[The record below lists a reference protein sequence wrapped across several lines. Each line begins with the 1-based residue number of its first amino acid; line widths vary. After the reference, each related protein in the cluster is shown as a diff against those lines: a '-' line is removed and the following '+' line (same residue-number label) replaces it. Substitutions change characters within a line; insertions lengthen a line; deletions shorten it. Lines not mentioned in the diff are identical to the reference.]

1 MTASWQRSLG
11 DRRLLVS
18 GFGRWGG
25 GIYDLTSGTAIA
37 LDNIPTSG
45 LALGGGRLWRALR
58 APGEQ
63 TAACELLS
71 YDERGLRSY
80 ERFDPIRDPHDIL
93 WHDGGLLVSSSWDG
107 VVWRTETGRPPTPVW
122 RGGRVPDS
130 WHVNSLVEVDGRL
143 HVCAFGRS
151 DRHKGW
157 RTGDDGGSGFVHD
170 TARGV
175 DVLVGLAHPHHPR
188 RVGNRWLL
196 CESTRGSLSECDDA
210 GRVLRRV
217 SVDRFSRGLAVVDR
231 WALVGGNAHRQDED
245 DRAEVVVVDLVSFT
259 VVGRIPMPCLEV
271 YDILAVPAPLA
282 RGVAVGFG
290 ANPARAVEQHRGD
303 GREVGRA
310 SAPPESRLHLVSA
323 TTAAKLAASGE
334 VLDARPAG
342 HCRARATLP
351 NMPLRPGEA
360 RTTTVAITNG
370 STLALATVPP
380 HPIRVGS
387 RWIRIDG
394 PAGGEGN
401 GRRRFRRGP
410 MTALPRLLHPGET
423 TDVEVLL
430 VAPDEPGRYEVRIA
444 LHQTGRGWFGRR
456 ARGVVTVSADAPGP
470 GPGELGPDLRLHHH
484 RRLDTDDHELD
495 AGHDGEGYGHSHGY
509 ADNGYGDGPG
519 PDPTRRPLDPEPATV
534 LAPAEALAE
543 AVGINPSGR

>member
-1 MTASWQRSLG
+1 MPASWQRALG

-25 GIYDLTSGTAIA
+25 GVYDLTGGTAVA

-45 LALGGGRLWRALR
+45 LTLGGGRLWRALR

-80 ERFDPIRDPHDIL
+80 ERFDSIRDPHDIL
-93 WHDGGLLVSSSWDG
+93 WHDDALLVSSSWDG
-107 VVWRTETGRPPTPVW
+107 VVWRTDPGRPPGVVW

-157 RTGDDGGSGFVHD
+157 RSGDGEGHGFVHD
-170 TARGV
+170 THRGV
-175 DVLVGLAHPHHPR
+175 DVLQGLAHPHHPR
-188 RVGNRWLL
+188 RFGDRWLL
-196 CESTRGSLSECDDA
+196 CESTRGCLSECDDA
-210 GRVLRRV
+210 GRVVRRV
-217 SVDRFSRGLAVVDR
+217 DVERFSRGLAVVGR
-231 WALVGGNAHRQDED
+231 WALVGGNAHRQEED
-245 DRAEVVVVDLVSFT
+245 DRAEVVVVDLASFT
-259 VVGRIPMPCLEV
+259 VAGRIPMPCLEV
-271 YDILAVPAPLA
+271 YDILPVPAALA

-290 ANPARAVEQHRGD
+290 ANPARAVEQHRGE
-303 GREVGRA
+303 GRDAGRA
-310 SAPPESRLHLVSA
+310 SAPPGARVHLVTA
-323 TTAAKLAASGE
+323 TTATTLAAAGE
-334 VLDARPAG
+334 VLDARHAGRCGAVAALPAG
-342 HCRARATLP
+342 
-351 NMPLRPGEA
+351 PLRPGEA
-360 RTTTVAITNG
+360 RTATVTVTNG
-370 STLALATVPP
+370 SALALASVPP
-380 HPIRVGS
+380 HPIRIGS

-394 PAGGEGN
+394 ASTGDGDGDRDSPPT
-401 GRRRFRRGP
+401 RFRRGP
-410 MTALPRLLHPGET
+410 MTALPRLLHPGES

-430 VAPDEPGRYEVRIA
+430 VAPDEPGCYEVRVA

-456 ARGVVTVSADAPGP
+456 SRGEISVVGGGPPAAGRRAGAEARPAD
-470 GPGELGPDLRLHHH
+470 
-484 RRLDTDDHELD
+484 
-495 AGHDGEGYGHSHGY
+495 
-509 ADNGYGDGPG
+509 
-519 PDPTRRPLDPEPATV
+519 V